1 MDNTRQYVVENSSIT
16 QLSLFVF
23 IMISMWLAEKL
34 YFGQSAR
41 LKWRHSSANG
51 LYILSALPIQVIAMI
66 PCLALAQWT
75 ERAQWG
81 LVNLLPNPTAPL
93 VRFGLMFVVLDLLDY
108 VYHQCMHRLPLLWR
122 FHLVHHTD
130 PVVDVST
137 TVREHPGETLIR
149 VLFLSGW
156 VMLCGASV
164 EVLILRQAMQT
175 IVNILSH
182 TTFRLPPRPAR
193 IVGAVFVTPNL
204 HHAHHHF
211 KRPATNCNFGDVFS
225 VWDRLF
231 GTLLHLPSELTV
243 FGLDTH
249 QGEQLRY
256 VAFFSILRRIA
267 SRASHGLRQVATL
280 VASREGI
287 VFLALLTALAPSSA
301 AAEEML
307 RYKVVHAIYGEIGT
321 YTNAIMRDGD
331 TVTVKN
337 KVHLVVKVLGIVL
350 HREDA
355 DRTERWQARELTSF
369 DGVTTVNGAI
379 IAVTGRQSGDGF
391 LVSTTEG
398 TVTAPRSVQ
407 PTNPWSAQF
416 LETDVMMRSD
426 TGQVEHAR
434 IGPEARETLTIDGRM
449 FQTHRYDIDADPAY
463 VVWLD
468 RDDRPVKFL
477 TKDPSGDVVFTLDI
491 GPS

>member
-1 MDNTRQYVVENSSIT
+1 MT
-16 QLSLFVF
+16 QLSLFAV

-34 YFGQSAR
+34 YFGQCAR
-41 LKWRHSSANG
+41 SKWRHSSANG
-51 LYILSALPIQVIAMI
+51 HYILSALPIQAIAMI

-75 ERAQWG
+75 ERAEWG
-81 LVNLLPNPTAPL
+81 LVHLLPNANAPL

-130 PVVDVST
+130 PTVDVST

-149 VLFLSGW
+149 VLFLGGW

-164 EVLILRQAMQT
+164 EVLILRQSMQT

-193 IVGAVFVTPNL
+193 IVGSVFVTPNL

-211 KRPATNCNFGDVFS
+211 QRPATNCNFGDVFS

-231 GTLLHLPSELTV
+231 GTLLHLPSEQTV

-249 QGEQLRY
+249 QGEQLRH

-267 SRASHGLRQVATL
+267 SRTQRGLRQVATL
-280 VASREGI
+280 AASREGI
-287 VFLALLTALAPSSA
+287 VFLALLTALAPSTVA
-301 AAEEML
+301 AQEML
-307 RYKVVHAIYGEIGT
+307 RYKVVHAIYGEMGT
-321 YTNAIMRDGD
+321 YSNAIVRDGE

-337 KVHLVVKVLGIVL
+337 KVHLLVRVLGIVL

-355 DRTERWQARELTSF
+355 DRTEHWQARELTSF
-369 DGVTTVNGAI
+369 DGVTTVNGATTAI
-379 IAVTGRQSGDGF
+379 TGRQSADGF
-391 LVSTTEG
+391 LVNTAEG

-407 PTNPWSAQF
+407 PTNPWSARF
-416 LETDVMMRSD
+416 LETDMLMRTD

-434 IGPEARETLTIDGRM
+434 IGPETRETITIDGRS
-449 FQTHRYDIDADPAY
+449 FEAHRYDIFADPAY

-468 RDDRPVKFL
+468 RDNRPLKFL
-477 TKDPSGDVVFTLDI
+477 TKDPSGDVVFTLDL
-491 GPS
+491 SAS